1 MNILKKTACVLAG
14 ALALAGCDTDDFVI
28 AGESDSCSSGEAG
41 ERALEE
47 CVGEDCAEV
56 VMKPALA
63 ERQPDP
69 THSRPAPAL
78 VQERR

>member
-1 MNILKKTACVLAG
+1 MSFDFKRIACVLG
-14 ALALAGCDTDDFVI
+14 VLALAGCDTDDFVI

-41 ERALEE
+41 ELALEE
-47 CVGEDCAEV
+47 CVGEDCDEV

-63 ERQPDP
+63 ERQPEP